1 MDFYLRVCAQKPS
14 EIVELQNDFYGEGI
28 AAKCYQQ
35 VSLFLKTPTHL
46 SLSFSTNIHTYTHQL
61 CINKL
66 NSIADNLGRNA
77 NSKPQRGTLVIL
89 GLGAGYHINKLM
101 SEIRYT
107 DVIVIE
113 PDEKHYAMACQ
124 HINFASLKAEC
135 QRRGGSLTLLNVET
149 YQQFLSQMKQLVK
162 KQGVHLLADISV
174 YRHYSTPV
182 MDRVFSEFKQWRNSF
197 ASMWGYL
204 EDELLGLKHTCEN
217 YQHTRVGAHENIFSE
232 FSSFPVLIV
241 GNGPSLDKDIQHIK
255 TQQDRA
261 LIVSCGTSLSTLMK
275 TGVTP
280 DFHIEMERT
289 SVNFEIKEDE
299 LCDPRIKD
307 VVLIALSTIYPKL
320 MLQFDQ
326 RIIFAKG
333 NDLGAELAS
342 LSGQGSKPLYH
353 CNPTVTNMAVA
364 AFLRMGFTNI
374 VLLGCDYGYIDQHKH
389 HSQLSSYY
397 DPNNALSNVSFDNE
411 MAVKGNFRPHVF
423 TSRLFNEARSAQE
436 RLLAQ
441 YPFTEVKNASDGAFI
456 EGTLPLKFTELS
468 FNNSDK
474 SALLSTVRE
483 YAGKHTGSK
492 LDSGAHFSYAIQLLN
507 SLKQEVDKA
516 DSVTDVISILNAF
529 IESLRDEKDA
539 LIYELLLS
547 GSIKY
552 IVGTIA
558 SHINHLP
565 LSSWTDYDVQMRKEL
580 QSMLDALMNKLSYE

>member
-46 SLSFSTNIHTYTHQL
+46 SLSFSSNTHTYTHQL

-135 QRRGGSLTLLNVET
+135 QSRGGSLTLLNTEN
-149 YQQFLSQMKQLVK
+149 YQQFLTQVKQLVK

-174 YRHYSTPV
+174 YRHYSTPM
-182 MDRVFSEFKQWRNSF
+182 MDRIFSDFKQWRNGF

-217 YQHTRVGAHENIFSE
+217 YQNTRVGAHENIFSE

-241 GNGPSLDKDIQHIK
+241 GNGPSLDKDLQHIK

-275 TGVTP
+275 VGVTP

-299 LCDPRIKD
+299 LCDPRIKG
-307 VVLIALSTIYPKL
+307 VVLITLSTIYPKL
-320 MLQFDQ
+320 MQQFDR
-326 RIIFAKG
+326 RIVFTKG

-342 LSGQGSKPLYH
+342 LSCKGSKPLYH

-364 AFLRMGFTNI
+364 AFLRMGFNNI
-374 VLLGCDYGYIDQHKH
+374 VLLGCDYGYIDQNKH

-411 MAVKGNFRPHVF
+411 MAVMGNFRPHVF
-423 TSRLFNEARSAQE
+423 TSRIFNEARSAQE

-441 YPFTEVKNASDGAFI
+441 YPLAQVKNASDGAFI
-456 EGTLPLKFTELS
+456 EGTQPVEFTELCFS
-468 FNNSDK
+468 SNGK
-474 SALLSTVRE
+474 SEVLSKIKE
-483 YAGKHTGSK
+483 YAVEHTGSK
-492 LDSGAHFSYAIQLLN
+492 LDCGAYFSHANERLN
-507 SLKQEVDKA
+507 SLKQSVGRA
-516 DSVTDVISILNAF
+516 NSVTGVVSILNAF
-529 IESLRDEKDA
+529 IVGLRENKDS
-539 LIYELLLS
+539 LIYEILLS

-565 LSSWTDYDVQMRKEL
+565 LSSWTDYDTQMRKEL
-580 QSMLDALMNKLSYE
+580 QSMLDALMKKLSHG